1 MTQVNTFPDESPSD
15 ALHKPA
21 FVLSAPQDDCPVL
34 FASPHSGRF
43 YPVAFQ
49 ALLRVPLLDLRRVED
64 AFIDQLISPVS
75 QLGIGTL
82 SAVFARSYV
91 DLNRSETELDSR
103 MFSDG
108 APTPAGER
116 SPRVEAGL
124 GCIPRIAASGQD
136 IHQRKL
142 SRHEAEDRLEQA
154 YRPYHR
160 ALTNWLELITK
171 RCGRAVLIDCHSMP
185 SVIGGRRIR
194 ADIIIGTRHGSSCDE
209 SLARTVENHFLSLG
223 YKVARNSPYAG
234 GYCTQ
239 HHGRPLE
246 DRHALQIE
254 INRRLYMDEDAV
266 RLKPGFYRLQSDV
279 KALGQSVL
287 GWAHRTRRASS

>member
-1 MTQVNTFPDESPSD
+1 MTQVNTFQLNSSKDE
-15 ALHKPA
+15 AQKAA
-21 FVLSAPQDDCPVL
+21 FQLSAPQDDCAVM
-34 FASPHSGRF
+34 FASPHSGRH
-43 YPVAFQ
+43 YPDDFQ
-49 ALLRVPLLDLRRVED
+49 SLLRVPLMDLRRVED
-64 AFIDQLISPVS
+64 AYIDQMISPVS
-75 QLGIGTL
+75 ELGIGTL

-136 IHQRKL
+136 IHLRKL
-142 SRHEAEDRLEQA
+142 SRDEAEARLQEA

-160 ALTNWLELITK
+160 ALTNWLNLIK
-171 RCGRAVLIDCHSMP
+171 RRCGRSVLIDCHSMP
-185 SVIGGRRIR
+185 SLVAGRRIR
-194 ADIIIGTRHGSSCDE
+194 TDIIIGTRHGASCDE
-209 SLARTVENHFLSLG
+209 GLARTVENHFLALG
-223 YKVARNSPYAG
+223 YKVARNMPYAG

-254 INRRLYMDEDAV
+254 INRRLYMDEDTV
-266 RLKPGFYRLQSDV
+266 RLKPGFYKLQSDM
-279 KALGQSVL
+279 KALGLSVMN
-287 GWAHRTRRASS
+287 WVERTRVAPA